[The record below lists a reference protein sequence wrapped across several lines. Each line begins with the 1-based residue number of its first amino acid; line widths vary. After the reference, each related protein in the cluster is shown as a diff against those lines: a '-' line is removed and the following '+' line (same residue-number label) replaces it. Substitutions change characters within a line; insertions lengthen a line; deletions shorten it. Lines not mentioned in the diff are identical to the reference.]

1 MTSKGTSTYTWDYKD
16 RLVAATLPGKQ
27 IEYLYNTSDR
37 RIREIRNNKAVYYF
51 YNGDKLLCEKLS
63 QNRMLKIYINDDQ
76 GVLGM
81 KRYSYAI
88 PTEGFSG
95 TQKLF
100 YIFDELGSVVAITN
114 ADGMPLKYYIYDP
127 WGNVVNTQDDPINN
141 LTFVGRYGGLKDWD
155 TGFVQFQHRWYD
167 AEVGKWISRDP
178 IGVEGGVNVYKYSR
192 NSPINIIDSIGLG
205 KEKEVDWDCVQK
217 LLNETL
223 LVSAGIAGAK
233 IIIKTT
239 TCAFFGPGA
248 LVCEVVA
255 LVGSAVEIGT
265 TVGDTIV
272 LTVKINKECI
282 CEK

>member
-1 MTSKGTSTYTWDYKD
+1 
-16 RLVAATLPGKQ
+16 
-27 IEYLYNTSDR
+27 
-37 RIREIRNNKAVYYF
+37 VYYF

-155 TGFVQFQHRWYD
+155 TGLIQFQHRWYD
-167 AEVGKWISRDP
+167 SSLGKWISRDP
-178 IGVEGGVNVYKYSR
+178 IGVEGGVNIYNYTG
-192 NSPINIIDSIGLG
+192 NNPINDVDVRGLCM
-205 KEKEVDWDCVQK
+205 KKIMDWNCVSNCVWLTNNRISSG
-217 LLNETL
+217 LLSGEILTW
-223 LVSAGIAGAK
+223 GIAFASC
-233 IIIKTT
+233 IVV
-239 TCAFFGPGA
+239 AEFGPATYGI
-248 LVCEVVA
+248 C
-255 LVGSAVEIGT
+255 
-265 TVGDTIV
+265 V
-272 LTVKINKECI
+272 LTVEHIISKYFGVPSGGILIWNELKSMFNCI
-282 CEK
+282 SERCVVEKWQTKK